1 MDCIQ
6 HISWGYCFVLTFKC
20 HIPSVKK
27 RSVCSYAYLK
37 IFQVD
42 MKIFCR
48 SNFLFLEGCILL
60 SRVHVSEAFESLLC
74 KKKSLYLFIYSLFVI
89 LILQIN
95 KVIQKEK
102 KHRALVDD
110 FVEFWNALHVFF
122 KLRRSRWSAR
132 AAGFKG
138 WPQTLQLHI
147 EHRIRFPSTPAEGEP
162 FQPARAT
169 A

>member
-1 MDCIQ
+1 
-6 HISWGYCFVLTFKC
+6 
-20 HIPSVKK
+20 
-27 RSVCSYAYLK
+27 
-37 IFQVD
+37 

-110 FVEFWNALHVFF
+110 FVEF
-122 KLRRSRWSAR
+122 
-132 AAGFKG
+132 
-138 WPQTLQLHI
+138 
-147 EHRIRFPSTPAEGEP
+147 
-162 FQPARAT
+162 
-169 A
+169 

>member
-1 MDCIQ
+1 
-6 HISWGYCFVLTFKC
+6 
-20 HIPSVKK
+20 
-27 RSVCSYAYLK
+27 
-37 IFQVD
+37 

-48 SNFLFLEGCILL
+48 SDFLFLEGCILL

-110 FVEFWNALHVFF
+110 FVEF
-122 KLRRSRWSAR
+122 
-132 AAGFKG
+132 
-138 WPQTLQLHI
+138 
-147 EHRIRFPSTPAEGEP
+147 
-162 FQPARAT
+162 
-169 A
+169 

>member
-1 MDCIQ
+1 
-6 HISWGYCFVLTFKC
+6 
-20 HIPSVKK
+20 
-27 RSVCSYAYLK
+27 
-37 IFQVD
+37 
-42 MKIFCR
+42 MKIFSR

-110 FVEFWNALHVFF
+110 FVEF
-122 KLRRSRWSAR
+122 
-132 AAGFKG
+132 
-138 WPQTLQLHI
+138 
-147 EHRIRFPSTPAEGEP
+147 
-162 FQPARAT
+162 
-169 A
+169 

>member
-1 MDCIQ
+1 
-6 HISWGYCFVLTFKC
+6 
-20 HIPSVKK
+20 
-27 RSVCSYAYLK
+27 
-37 IFQVD
+37 

-48 SNFLFLEGCILL
+48 SNFLFLEGCILI

-110 FVEFWNALHVFF
+110 FVEF
-122 KLRRSRWSAR
+122 
-132 AAGFKG
+132 
-138 WPQTLQLHI
+138 
-147 EHRIRFPSTPAEGEP
+147 
-162 FQPARAT
+162 
-169 A
+169 